1 MWPRLIS
8 RGRVEHMGLMELYR
22 RALQL
27 DTGDQ
32 MIATAATAANPIFT
46 GEEEKSSG
54 NVSRGDRI

>member
-1 MWPRLIS
+1 
-8 RGRVEHMGLMELYR
+8 MGLMELYR